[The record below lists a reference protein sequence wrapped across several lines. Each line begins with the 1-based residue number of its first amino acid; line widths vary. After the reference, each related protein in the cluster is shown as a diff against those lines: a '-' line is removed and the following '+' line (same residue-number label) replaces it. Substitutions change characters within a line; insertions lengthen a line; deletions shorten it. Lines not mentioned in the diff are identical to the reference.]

1 MTATDAPDG
10 STEGPGGSPFG
21 NYIGVERYPSQ
32 ADRTVARLVVEPH
45 HLNPTGAIHG
55 GVLISLADNTATAM
69 ANHANVE
76 ANEGRFMVGIDL
88 HAVML
93 ANQQGGEVRAE
104 ARVVRQGRRVTVIRT
119 AVTGEGG
126 RVLAEVT
133 TTHIPA

>member
-1 MTATDAPDG
+1 MTTGGGQDRQAG
-10 STEGPGGSPFG
+10 GPGGSPFA
-21 NYIGVERYPSQ
+21 NFIGLERSPSE

-55 GVLISLADNTATAM
+55 GVLIALADNTATAM
-69 ANHANVE
+69 ANHANLQ

-104 ARVVRQGRRVTVIRT
+104 ARVVRQSRRVTVIRT

-126 RVLAEVT
+126 RLLAEVT